1 MFWKRR
7 EEAKPALRPKAAVCY
22 VDPGETRRVADWLVQ
37 LRVCEPAAI
46 LSDDP
51 KDALWACLQEKP
63 DILLLEAMPDAM
75 EKLDDPN
82 RDITGR
88 CELSACI
95 KEQLPACRVY
105 LICGAQFR
113 DLEPTLKKA
122 VETGLIDGYRIGRLS
137 KLNVDA
143 WLAPGETGDDPGG
156 EAICGQGLQEK
167 EIR

>member
-1 MFWKRR
+1 MFWKRK
-7 EEAKPALRPKAAVCY
+7 EEAKPAPLPKAAVCCA
-22 VDPGETRRVADWLVQ
+22 DPGETRRMIDWLN
-37 LRVCEPAAI
+37 LLHVCQPAAI

-75 EKLDDPN
+75 EKLDDPS

-88 CELSACI
+88 CELSARV

-105 LICGAQFR
+105 LLCGAQFR
-113 DLEPTLKKA
+113 ELEPTLEKA
-122 VETGLIDGYRIGRLS
+122 VETGLIDGYRIGRLT

-143 WLAPGETGDDPGG
+143 WLTRGNAPENT
-156 EAICGQGLQEK
+156 
-167 EIR
+167 